1 MIFGFLTQNL
11 KTQAVAVASS
21 MPWTGAG
28 VEQGLYD
35 GRSRA
40 CERLASCRRELHGC
54 FTARGDELF
63 ELADAVLCAEGP
75 VRTLVGLSLA
85 PEHRRGHGAL
95 YDAVNAG
102 RVDVA
107 RLRWSLACL
116 PLPRWPDGRISLA
129 VDVGNCLRPGAATS
143 PERMFCHLYA
153 PGKGPAQV
161 IPGWPYSVVAAPEP
175 GRTSWTATLDPAR
188 PGPRD
193 DETE

>member
-1 MIFGFLTQNL
+1 MIFGFLRQNL
-11 KTQAVAVASS
+11 KTQAVAVAFS
-21 MPWTGAG
+21 MAWTGAG
-28 VEQGLYD
+28 VEPEPDD
-35 GRSRA
+35 GRTRA
-40 CERLASCRRELHGC
+40 CERLGSFRRELHGC

-116 PLPRWPDGRISLA
+116 PLPRWPDGRIRLA
-129 VDVGNCLRPGAATS
+129 VDVSNWLRPGAATS
-143 PERMFCHLYA
+143 PERMFCHVYA
-153 PGKGPAQV
+153 
-161 IPGWPYSVVAAPEP
+161 
-175 GRTSWTATLDPAR
+175 RAR
-188 PGPRD
+188 ARRR
-193 DETE
+193 

>member
-1 MIFGFLTQNL
+1 MIFGFLRQNL
-11 KTQAVAVASS
+11 KAQAVAVPFS
-21 MPWTGAG
+21 MAWLGAG
-28 VEQGLYD
+28 VEPEPDD
-35 GRSRA
+35 GRTGA
-40 CERLASCRRELHGC
+40 CGRLGSFGRELHGC

-116 PLPRWPDGRISLA
+116 PLPRWPDGRIRLA
-129 VDVGNCLRPGAATS
+129 VDVSHWLRPGGATR
-143 PERMFCHLYA
+143 PERMFCHVAA
-153 PGKGPAQV
+153 PGEGPAQM
-161 IPGWPYSVVAAPEP
+161 IPGSAFSVVAA
-175 GRTSWTATLDPAR
+175 L
-188 PGPRD
+188 
-193 DETE
+193 